1 MGRSTIFEQ
10 HDVLSAP
17 MRPHHREEGL
27 MRIVIPLVRDQQ
39 RDRACPH
46 VEGTVEHTLGPI
58 ASHGET
64 HLLPQTTVATR

>member
-1 MGRSTIFEQ
+1 
-10 HDVLSAP
+10 
-17 MRPHHREEGL
+17 